1 MPSADTA
8 DEFLALAADYQLG
21 TLDTEAF
28 HPLTTNLSNLA
39 QDDLPAAL
47 RALQSVDVIA
57 LERLQP
63 KAPAIAELAR
73 AVAATFAAGH
83 RVFLCGCGATGRLSL
98 ACEWL
103 ARAGLLPPSL
113 AERVIAFMAGGDA
126 ALIRSI
132 ENFEDFPEYGARQL
146 DELGFR
152 SGDLLIASTE
162 GGETPWVIG
171 AAERAAAVSPNL
183 PWFLYCNPDD
193 QLRAAAERSRR
204 VLDDPR
210 IRKLNL
216 HVGPMGLAGSTRMQA
231 STVLMAAVG
240 LALQTAAT
248 IPDSNSKL
256 ETRNSKLPFPSISSS
271 ISSLLANFLTFI
283 RAADFSALAPLTAAE
298 AAVYQENE
306 YTLYRTTTAGLTA
319 LTDTTERAPTFS
331 LAGFENNFA
340 PEHPPSL
347 TYLHRPGLCPSNAAA
362 AWRAL
367 LLREPRTL
375 EWPGLEKLTHR
386 AWLHGYDFS
395 DRVLARRP
403 AKTNIFTH
411 PVVEVEIEDQ
421 NIRLTFFP
429 TDAASAPTVGAPL
442 AATPPPSPNRVAVR
456 KALTRPANL
465 TLRFPLPPGGL
476 LFAHL
481 YLKLLLNAHST
492 ALLARLGR
500 CRGNLMTYVRP
511 SNLKLIDRAA
521 RYARHLWRQETGTE
535 ISYEKTIRALFALRP
550 TLAPDEPAVLRLLDH
565 LRQTV
570 K

>member
-1 MPSADTA
+1 MPTADTA

-21 TLDTEAF
+21 ALDTESL
-28 HPLTTNLSNLA
+28 HPLTANLSHLA

-47 RALQSVDVIA
+47 RALQSVDIAA
-57 LERLQP
+57 LERLLPQ
-63 KAPAIAELAR
+63 APAIAELAR

-113 AERVIAFMAGGDA
+113 ADRVVSFMAGGDA

-146 DELGFR
+146 DELGFAP
-152 SGDLLIASTE
+152 GDLLIASTE

-171 AAERAAAVSPNL
+171 AAERAAAVSANS
-183 PWFLYCNPDD
+183 PWFLYCNPDA

-210 IRKLNL
+210 LRKLNL
-216 HVGPMGLAGSTRMQA
+216 HVGPMALAGSTRMQA

-240 LALQTAAT
+240 LALEHHAHPAK
-248 IPDSNSKL
+248 IA
-256 ETRNSKLPFPSISSS
+256 PFLVS
-271 ISSLLANFLTFI
+271 FLDFV
-283 RAADFSALAPLTAAE
+283 RAAGFAALAPLTAAE
-298 AAVYQENE
+298 AAVYQKNE
-306 YTLYRTTTAGLTA
+306 YTLYRTVTTGLTT

-331 LAGFENNFA
+331 LAGFENAFA
-340 PEHPPSL
+340 PDHPPSL
-347 TYLHRPGLCPSNAAA
+347 TYLHRPGLCPSNAPA

-386 AWLHGYDFS
+386 AWLLGYDFS
-395 DRVLARRP
+395 DRVLARRF
-403 AKTNIFTH
+403 AKTAQLETRNSKPETH
-411 PVVEVEIEDQ
+411 PSNFAHHIFLVEIE
-421 NIRLTFFP
+421 NN
-429 TDAASAPTVGAPL
+429 TVHL
-442 AATPPPSPNRVAVR
+442 AFDD
-456 KALTRPANL
+456 L
-465 TLRFPLPPGGL
+465 TLRLPTPPGGL
-476 LFAHL
+476 LAAHL

-492 ALLARLGR
+492 ALMARLGR

-521 RYARHLWRQETGTE
+521 RYARHLWRAETGTD
-535 ISYEKTIRALFALRP
+535 IPYETTIRALFAIRP
-550 TLAPDEPAVLRLLDH
+550 NLAPDQPAVLRILEQ
-565 LRQTV
+565 LRPNSR
-570 K
+570 

>member
-8 DEFLALAADYQLG
+8 DEFLTLAADYQLG
-21 TLDTEAF
+21 SLDTEAF
-28 HPLTTNLSNLA
+28 HPLTANLSQLA

-47 RALQSVDVIA
+47 RALQAVDLIA

-63 KAPAIAELAR
+63 KTPAIAELAR

-146 DELGFR
+146 DELGFQ

-171 AAERAAAVSPNL
+171 AAERAAAVSSNP

-210 IRKLNL
+210 LRKLNL
-216 HVGPMGLAGSTRMQA
+216 HVGPMALAGSTRMQA

-240 LALQTAAT
+240 LALETGATSTLQPFNSSTLQPPTANRKPKT
-248 IPDSNSKL
+248 VN
-256 ETRNSKLPFPSISSS
+256 SSS
-271 ISSLLANFLTFI
+271 IVSLLADFLTFV
-283 RAADFSALAPLTAAE
+283 RAADFSALAPLTAVE
-298 AAVYQENE
+298 AAVYQKSE

-331 LAGFENNFA
+331 LAGFENHFA

-403 AKTNIFTH
+403 AKTNISTH
-411 PVVEVEIEDQ
+411 PVVEVEIESDHL
-421 NIRLTFFP
+421 RLSL
-429 TDAASAPTVGAPL
+429 DS
-442 AATPPPSPNRVAVR
+442 
-456 KALTRPANL
+456 L

-492 ALLARLGR
+492 ALMARLGR

-521 RYARHLWRQETGTE
+521 RYARHLWRQETGAE

-550 TLAPDEPAVLRLLDH
+550 TLAPDEPVVLRLLEH
-565 LRQTV
+565 LRNNP
-570 K
+570 